1 MKNQTLSDSI
11 DNQETQILADKNQ
24 RLKSGILIS
33 IAVFTIFFRD
43 GSLLGIDIFVPSL
56 VLISIC
62 YMIYFFLLKKDYSF
76 LTFFTAAM
84 LLFLI
89 SVNRYYF

>member
-1 MKNQTLSDSI
+1 MKNQNLHNSI
-11 DNQETQILADKNQ
+11 DNPETQILGDKNWK
-24 RLKSGILIS
+24 LKSGILIS

-43 GSLLGIDIFVPSL
+43 GSLLGIDIFLPSL

-62 YMIYFFLLKKDYSF
+62 YMIYFLLLKKDYSY

-89 SVNRYYF
+89 AVNRYYF

>member
-11 DNQETQILADKNQ
+11 NNQETQILVDKNQ

-33 IAVFTIFFRD
+33 IAVFVIFSRD
-43 GSLLGIDIFVPSL
+43 GSLLGIDLFLPSL

-62 YMIYFFLLKKDYSF
+62 YMIYFFFLKKDYSF
-76 LTFFTAAM
+76 LTFFTMAT

-89 SVNRYYF
+89 GVKLYY